1 MSSGVSFILLI
12 AGSIIVW
19 KICRR
24 EQRAC
29 DTSSWKLVPF
39 GPIQFNLSDIINN
52 LREDQIIGR
61 GASAKVFRVD
71 FNSEPRNTV
80 AVKVLEKYQ
89 KDDEERQFEAEI
101 RALGSIR
108 HKNIVKL
115 LCYIFSRDKRMLVYE
130 FIENSKLAQWL
141 HGATT
146 GAYKEGCRNGL

>member
-1 MSSGVSFILLI
+1 M
-12 AGSIIVW
+12 
-19 KICRR
+19 
-24 EQRAC
+24 
-29 DTSSWKLVPF
+29 
-39 GPIQFNLSDIINN
+39 NN

-130 FIENSKLAQWL
+130 FIENSTLAQWL
-141 HGATT
+141 HGGNHRGIQGRLQEWTMRLSIAIDI
-146 GAYKEGCRNGL
+146 AQVFK